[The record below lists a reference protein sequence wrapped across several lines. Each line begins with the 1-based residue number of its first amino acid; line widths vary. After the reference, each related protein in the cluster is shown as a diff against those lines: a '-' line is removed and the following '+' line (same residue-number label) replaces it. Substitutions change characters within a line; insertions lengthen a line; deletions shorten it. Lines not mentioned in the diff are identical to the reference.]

1 MKHRLAPYFLF
12 CMGIYIAVFL
22 VELVLMSFL
31 VQMFTTNTL
40 VSVTAALPMLLFVN
54 PVITWV
60 IVETLIKK

>member
-1 MKHRLAPYFLF
+1 
-12 CMGIYIAVFL
+12 
-22 VELVLMSFL
+22 VELVLMSFI

-60 IVETLIKK
+60 LVETLIKK

>member
-22 VELVLMSFL
+22 VELVLMNFV

-40 VSVTAALPMLLFVN
+40 VSVTVALPMLLFIN
-54 PVITWV
+54 PVVTWV
-60 IVETLIKK
+60 IVESVLKK

>member
-1 MKHRLAPYFLF
+1 MKNRLVPYFLF

-22 VELVLMSFL
+22 VELVLMGFV

>member
-1 MKHRLAPYFLF
+1 MKHRLIPYFLT

-22 VELVLMSFL
+22 MELVLMSFL

-60 IVETLIKK
+60 LVETLMKK

>member
-22 VELVLMSFL
+22 VELVLMNFI

-60 IVETLIKK
+60 IVETLIRK

>member
-1 MKHRLAPYFLF
+1 MKHRLAPYFLT

-22 VELVLMSFL
+22 IELVLMSFV

-60 IVETLIKK
+60 LVETLIKK

>member
-22 VELVLMSFL
+22 VELVLMSFV

-60 IVETLIKK
+60 LVETLIKK

>member
-1 MKHRLAPYFLF
+1 MKHRLVPYFLT

-22 VELVLMSFL
+22 VELLLMRFL

-54 PVITWV
+54 PVVTWV
-60 IVETLIKK
+60 IVETVMKK

>member
-1 MKHRLAPYFLF
+1 MKHRLAPYFLA

-22 VELVLMSFL
+22 VELVLMNFI